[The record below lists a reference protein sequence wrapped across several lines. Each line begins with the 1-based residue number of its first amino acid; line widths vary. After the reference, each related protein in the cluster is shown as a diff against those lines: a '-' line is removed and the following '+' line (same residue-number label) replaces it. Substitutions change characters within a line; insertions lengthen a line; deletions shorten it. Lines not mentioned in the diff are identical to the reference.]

1 MLELLSLP
9 IQIQRILIQKETG
22 ITQSGQTMLF
32 IQI

>member
-9 IQIQRILIQKETG
+9 SQIQRILIQKETG
-22 ITQSGQTMLF
+22 ITQSVQTMLF